1 MNSTIYPL
9 TLYYESACPLCDAE
23 MRNLMLRNRAGLL
36 RFVDI
41 SAPGFTACPPGT
53 DLAALM
59 DLIHAQRADG
69 QVIRGVEVFRLAYS
83 AAGLPWVA
91 RLSRLP
97 LLRGLCERGYPILAR
112 NRHRLPRGLVRLLF
126 ETSLRRAAERGA
138 REHHC
143 RDGRCAMPAD
153 RSPTTHHP
161 EE

>member
-1 MNSTIYPL
+1 
-9 TLYYESACPLCDAE
+9 
-23 MRNLMLRNRAGLL
+23 AGLL
-36 RFVDI
+36 NFVDI

-69 QVIRGVEVFRLAYS
+69 QVIRGVEVFRQAYS
-83 AAGLPWVA
+83 AVGLPWVA

-97 LLRGLCERGYPILAR
+97 LLKSFSEAVYPILAR

-126 ETSLRRAAERGA
+126 ETGLRRAAERSA
-138 REHHC
+138 RTANC
-143 RDGRCAMPAD
+143 RDGDHC
-153 RSPTTHHP
+153 TINP